1 VSVDK
6 SFWMI
11 RDLELRKLVRSDCDE
26 FDSAYDKHL
35 LKACLVLA
43 GSITEGLLLN
53 YLEVIGYCPPKGLTT
68 REMSL
73 GTMLKACVDAGDLS
87 TDAEKLCGVLKE
99 YRDLVHPGRVL
110 RERLKPDNSQRDVA
124 KQAVERVASDM
135 VHAAWRRPE
144 WAAESV
150 FHDALGSQMGG
161 VPSERVV
168 QLGISRLSE
177 EQLARLVVEVIPQR
191 MHETSGASIDF
202 AYETLLACRV
212 CLEPAWPR
220 ASHETRVAAALA
232 LAKSIEWA
240 AALEEVGASDG
251 LINDVLE
258 YLEPAVRNLVL
269 DEIIATLASQLGRGM
284 QPNIKGLAR
293 YLRSEDVQR
302 FVTPLARRA
311 LTDKGPGGEQLAAWA
326 KKLLLEEVSAMST
339 ENRRTVIEVMDRLVE
354 KAQRSDAPRAA
365 ERLAAM
371 RYAME
376 PVNDADIPR

>member
-1 VSVDK
+1 
-6 SFWMI
+6 MI
-11 RDLELRKLVRSDCDE
+11 RDPELRKLVRSDCDE
-26 FDSAYDKHL
+26 FDTAYDKHL

-53 YLEVIGYCPPKGLTT
+53 YLETIGYCPPKGLTT

-73 GTMLKACVDAGDLS
+73 GSMLKACVDAGDLS

-110 RERLKPDNSQRDVA
+110 RERLKPDCSQRDVA

-135 VHAAWRRPE
+135 VHAAWRRSE
-144 WAAESV
+144 WAAESI
-150 FHDALGSQMGG
+150 FQNALGSQMGG
-161 VPSERVV
+161 VPSECVV
-168 QLGISRLSE
+168 QLGINRLSE
-177 EQLARLVVEVIPQR
+177 EQLDRLVVEVIPQQ
-191 MHETSGASIDF
+191 MHETSGESVDF

-220 ASHETRVAAALA
+220 VSHETRVAAAAA

-240 AALEEVGASDG
+240 AALEEVGAGASDG

-269 DEIIATLASQLGRGM
+269 DETIANMASQLDRGVR
-284 QPNIKGLAR
+284 PNIKGLAR
-293 YLRSEDVQR
+293 YLRSEDVKR
-302 FVTPLARRA
+302 FVTPLVRGA
-311 LTDKGPGGEQLAAWA
+311 LTDKGPGGEQLAVWA
-326 KKLLLEEVSAMST
+326 KKALLEEVSAMST
-339 ENRRTVIEVMDRLVE
+339 ENKHTAIEVMDRLVE

-371 RYAME
+371 RYAIE
-376 PVNDADIPR
+376 PVDDADIPR